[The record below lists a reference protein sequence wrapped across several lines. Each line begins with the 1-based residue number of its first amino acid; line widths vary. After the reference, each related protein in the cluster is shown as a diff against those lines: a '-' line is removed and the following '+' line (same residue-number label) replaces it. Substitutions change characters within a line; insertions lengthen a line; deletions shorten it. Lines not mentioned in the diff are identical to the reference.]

1 MASSPLILAALAKA
15 AMPAAKFKQ
24 AKALPREG
32 REPVNS
38 AILTDSDGIQYVV
51 REARGPKG
59 NLKLATETQ
68 CIRAVKS
75 AGILPFRVPN
85 LVSDSTTVDGNT
97 LQISEFVYGSPIAI
111 DSLRSTDPELRNVGL
126 AIASIHG
133 LNIDKIRQS
142 GVPEFTANQVR
153 EGRIAE
159 MDRAA
164 ATGRVPATL
173 LQRWESA
180 LEDLDLF
187 RFQPVVVHGN
197 LVNGSI
203 LELEGDVAGVVN
215 WANLHIGDPAED
227 FVTFAANLDSEP
239 LDAVKF
245 AYFERRDE
253 ADANLAQRA
262 TLYSELELAKWLLH
276 GYTRRDAAVIED
288 AVQMLQ
294 DLAELAT
301 AGELIPL
308 TQSQVPQPTV
318 AAFVPEAVEVE
329 EIETVTVV
337 SSSWSLDESEEVDD
351 STKPIPT
358 QDNQDRRDDLF

>member
-15 AMPAAKFKQ
+15 AMPGAKFKQ

-32 REPVNS
+32 REPVNT
-38 AILTDSDGIQYVV
+38 AVLTDADGIQYVV

-85 LVSDSTTVDGNT
+85 LVADTTTFDGNT
-97 LQISEFVYGSPIAI
+97 LQISEFVYGSPLAL
-111 DSLRSTDPELRNVGL
+111 DNLRSSDPELRNVGL
-126 AIASIHG
+126 AIAAIHG
-133 LNIDKIRQS
+133 LSIEKIRQS
-142 GVPEFTANQVR
+142 GVPEFTASQVR
-153 EGRIAE
+153 EARISE

-164 ATGRVPATL
+164 GTGRIPATL

-187 RFQPVVVHGN
+187 RFSPVVVHGN

-203 LELEGDVAGVVN
+203 LELDGDVAGVIN
-215 WANLHIGDPAED
+215 WSNLRIGDPAED
-227 FVTFAANLDSEP
+227 FITFAASLDPEP

-253 ADANLAQRA
+253 VDANLAQRA
-262 TLYSELELAKWLLH
+262 TLYSELAVATYLVNSLAAGRTDDVDWAVSELETIA
-276 GYTRRDAAVIED
+276 TTVED
-288 AVQMLQ
+288 GSARVLSKVSFTSTTPIV
-294 DLAELAT
+294 EEPVE
-301 AGELIPL
+301 ELIVNDSHVL
-308 TQSQVPQPTV
+308 
-318 AAFVPEAVEVE
+318 
-329 EIETVTVV
+329 VTDDVV
-337 SSSWSLDESEEVDD
+337 DEVDISD
-351 STKPIPT
+351 LKTRPIELPKGS
-358 QDNQDRRDDLF
+358 DDQLF

>member
-111 DSLRSTDPELRNVGL
+111 DSVRSTDPELRNVGL

-153 EGRIAE
+153 EARIAE

-262 TLYSELELAKWLLH
+262 TLYSEL
-276 GYTRRDAAVIED
+276 AV
-288 AVQMLQ
+288 ATYLVTSL
-294 DLAELAT
+294 T
-301 AGELIPL
+301 AGRIDDVEWAVSELDTIAASVEDGSARVLSKVTFTSTTPIADEPIEELI
-308 TQSQVPQPTV
+308 
-318 AAFVPEAVEVE
+318 
-329 EIETVTVV
+329 VTDSHVIV
-337 SSSWSLDESEEVDD
+337 TEEVIDEVDVSDLKTRPIELPKGSDD
-351 STKPIPT
+351 
-358 QDNQDRRDDLF
+358 QLF